1 MNFSWTIGLA
11 IIGSLLLEGCE
22 KSVTTAA
29 PPATNQIGSVPTKV
43 QPKLPTIKVW
53 LGSQELVTEIART
66 DLQIR
71 TGMMFREAIAENEAM
86 IFVFDRPDYRA
97 FWMKNVSV
105 PLSCAYIDPDG
116 VILEIHD
123 MTPQET
129 KPIESATNRIQFVI
143 ETKEGWFDRN
153 KVSTGAVGRTET
165 GSVAGPFF
173 RRRRSLRNAENR
185 AGSNPHNRR

>member
-11 IIGSLLLEGCE
+11 VIGSLLFGGCE
-22 KSVTTAA
+22 RSVTTAA
-29 PPATNQIGSVPTKV
+29 PQATNQIGSVPTKV

-53 LGSQELVTEIART
+53 LGSQELVTEVART
-66 DLQIR
+66 DLQIH
-71 TGMMFREAIAENEAM
+71 TGMMFREAIAESEAM

-129 KPIESATNRIQFVI
+129 KPIESGTNRIQFVI
-143 ETKEGWFDRN
+143 ETKQGWFDRK
-153 KVSTGAVGRTET
+153 KVSTGTVVRTER
-165 GSVAGPFF
+165 GPLAETFF
-173 RRRRSLRNAENR
+173 LRR
-185 AGSNPHNRR
+185 

>member
-1 MNFSWTIGLA
+1 MNFSWAIGWLA
-11 IIGSLLLEGCE
+11 IGTWLFAGCE
-22 KSVTTAA
+22 RSVTTAA
-29 PPATNQIGSVPTKV
+29 PTPTPTNQIGSVPTKV

-53 LGSQELVTEIART
+53 LGSQELATEVAAT

-71 TGMMFREAIAENEAM
+71 TGMMFRETIAENEAM
-86 IFVFDRPDYRA
+86 LFVFARPEYRA

-129 KPIESATNRIQFVI
+129 KPIESASDRIQFVL
-143 ETKEGWFDRN
+143 ETKQGWFDRN
-153 KVSTGAVGRTET
+153 KVSTGTVVRTEH
-165 GSVAGPFF
+165 GSLTETFF
-173 RRRRSLRNAENR
+173 RRR
-185 AGSNPHNRR
+185 

>member
-1 MNFSWTIGLA
+1 MNLSWTFSLVV
-11 IIGSLLLEGCE
+11 IGSLLLVGCE

-29 PPATNQIGSVPTKV
+29 PPTTNQIGSVPTKV

-53 LGSQELVTEIART
+53 LGSQELVTEVAAS

-86 IFVFDRPDYRA
+86 IFVFDRPEYRA

-129 KPIESATNRIQFVI
+129 KPIESATGRIQFVL
-143 ETKEGWFDRN
+143 ETTQGWFDRN
-153 KVSTGAVGRTET
+153 KVATGTAVRTEH
-165 GSVAGPFF
+165 GSLTETFF
-173 RRRRSLRNAENR
+173 RRR
-185 AGSNPHNRR
+185 

>member
-1 MNFSWTIGLA
+1 MNFSWAIGWAVIGPWLLA
-11 IIGSLLLEGCE
+11 GCGR
-22 KSVTTAA
+22 SVTTAA
-29 PPATNQIGSVPTKV
+29 PPVTNLIGSVPTKV

-53 LGSQELVTEIART
+53 LGPQELVTEIART

-71 TGMMFREAIAENEAM
+71 TGMMFRDGIAENEAM
-86 IFVFDRPDYRA
+86 LFVFDGPEYRA

-143 ETKEGWFDRN
+143 ETKQGWFDRK
-153 KVSTGAVGRTET
+153 KVSTGTVVRTER
-165 GSVAGPFF
+165 GPLAETFF
-173 RRRRSLRNAENR
+173 LRR
-185 AGSNPHNRR
+185 

>member
-71 TGMMFREAIAENEAM
+71 TGMMFRQGIAENEAM
-86 IFVFDRPDYRA
+86 IFLFDRPDYRA

-116 VILEIHD
+116 VILEIHN

-129 KPIESATNRIQFVI
+129 KPIDSATDRIQFVI
-143 ETKEGWFDRN
+143 ETKQGWFDRN
-153 KVSTGAVGRTET
+153 KVSTGTVVRTEI
-165 GSVAGPFF
+165 GSLAETFF
-173 RRRRSLRNAENR
+173 RRR
-185 AGSNPHNRR
+185 